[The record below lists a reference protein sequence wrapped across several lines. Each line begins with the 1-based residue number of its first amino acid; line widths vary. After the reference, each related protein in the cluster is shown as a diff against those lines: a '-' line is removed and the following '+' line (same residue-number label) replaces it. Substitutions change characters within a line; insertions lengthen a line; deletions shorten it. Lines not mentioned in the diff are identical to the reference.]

1 MAFTVAI
8 VGRPNV
14 GKSTIF
20 NRLVGRRLALV
31 DDTPGLTRDRRE
43 GQVDTGGLSFT
54 VIDTAGLE
62 ESTGDTLEARMLS
75 QTERAVDDADVALL
89 VVDARTG
96 LTPLDEH
103 FSRRLRKRRTPV
115 ILVANKCEGKVAAAA
130 LADCHRLGLGEP
142 IEISAEHGLGIRD
155 LLDALRRH
163 APPSAIAHGVDD
175 DGEGENSHASADGT
189 VPRRLQLA
197 ILGRPNVG
205 KSTLAN
211 RLLGEERLLTGP
223 EPGVTRDAIP
233 LDWDYLGRPIRLVDT
248 AGLRRRAKVTDRLE
262 RLSAADA
269 LRAVRFAEVVI
280 LVVDGG
286 DPLNRQDLGLA
297 SMVAD
302 EGRALVLAINKA
314 DTIADRA
321 KAMRDIHDRIDV
333 SLAQLKGV
341 EITLVSA
348 LTGEGIEKLMAAVF
362 HAHELWNRHI
372 STSQLN
378 RFMTEV
384 IEAHP
389 PPRAGG
395 RRSKIRYVT
404 QAKTR
409 PPSFTLFGNKL
420 DDLPDSY
427 LRYIVNAM
435 REAFDLPGVPIRI
448 TLRGGTNPYAKKK
461 PG

>member
-20 NRLVGRRLALV
+20 NRLVGKRLALV
-31 DDTPGLTRDRRE
+31 DDTPGFTRDRRE
-43 GQVDTGGLSFT
+43 GQVNAGGLSFT

-62 ESTGDTLEARMLS
+62 ESTADTLEARMLS
-75 QTERAVDDADVALL
+75 QTERAIDSADVALL
-89 VVDARTG
+89 VIDARAG

-103 FSRRLRKRRTPV
+103 FARRVRKRRTPV
-115 ILVANKCEGKVAAAA
+115 ILVANKCEGTIGAAI
-130 LADCHRLGLGEP
+130 LADCHRLGFGEA
-142 IEISAEHGLGIRD
+142 IEISAEHGLGIGD
-155 LLDALRRH
+155 LLDALRPH
-163 APPSAIAHGVDD
+163 APSSAIAPSEE
-175 DGEGENSHASADGT
+175 DGGEDEDTRLGT
-189 VPRRLQLA
+189 GEVLPRRLQLA

-211 RLLGEERLLTGP
+211 QLLGEDRLLTGP

-233 LDWDYLGRPIRLVDT
+233 LDWEYSGRPIRLVDT

-262 RLSAADA
+262 RLSAVDA

-297 SMVAD
+297 SMVAE
-302 EGRALVLAINKA
+302 EGRALVVAVNKA
-314 DTIADRA
+314 DTIADRS
-321 KAMRDIHDRIDV
+321 KVMREIHERIDI
-333 SLAQLKGV
+333 SLAQVKGV
-341 EITLVSA
+341 EIILVSA
-348 LTGEGIEKLMAAVF
+348 LTGEGVEKLMAAVF
-362 HAHELWNRHI
+362 RAHELWNRHI
-372 STSQLN
+372 STSELN
-378 RFMTEV
+378 RFMSEV
-384 IEAHP
+384 IDAHP

-395 RRSKIRYVT
+395 RRSKIRYIT

-409 PPSFTLFGNKL
+409 PPCFTLFGNKL
-420 DDLPDSY
+420 SDLPDTY

-435 REAFDLPGVPIRI
+435 RESFDLPGVPIRI
-448 TLRGGTNPYAKKK
+448 ALRGGENPYAKKK
-461 PG
+461 PT